1 MRLPLPHNTAIS
13 YRASR
18 NLFLGAITV
27 VQYRKSKKVGPV
39 RFTASKRGISTSV
52 GYGPFRVTRRADG
65 RYQRTARLPGTGI
78 RDTRVIGGQRQ
89 APASAQANILVQLG
103 KLFLCFLALGFILSV
118 FMGSLAGFAIVGGI
132 FLAVFV
138 GIAIWLVV
146 AIRRRR
152 QGQ

>member
-1 MRLPLPHNTAIS
+1 M
-13 YRASR
+13 
-18 NLFLGAITV
+18 

-78 RDTRVIGGQRQ
+78 RDTRVIGSQRQ
-89 APASAQANILVQLG
+89 APASAQPNIPMQLG
-103 KLFLCFLALGFILSV
+103 KLFLCLLGLGIIISLLS
-118 FMGSLAGFAIVGGI
+118 GSLAMGFGIVGAI
-132 FLAVFV
+132 FVAMLVAVGV
-138 GIAIWLVV
+138 SVIA

-152 QGQ
+152 GQ